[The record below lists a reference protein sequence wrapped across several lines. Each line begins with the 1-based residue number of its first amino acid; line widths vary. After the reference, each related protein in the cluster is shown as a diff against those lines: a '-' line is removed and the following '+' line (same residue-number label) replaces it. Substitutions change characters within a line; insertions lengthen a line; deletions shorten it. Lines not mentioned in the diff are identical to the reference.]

1 MSTLASPSVQEQQF
15 LEAFQQ
21 AIDTQKLDR
30 VVLSQYKG
38 ELEQLEKI
46 TLRVIQL
53 NQDTVLTCLYR
64 HKTQDIT
71 KNYPLA
77 EAQIQLSHLLAD
89 CKQANLFT
97 TDQEIQLKKNKKKA
111 MLSISK
117 TAPTI
122 AKPKEPQ
129 GHDREKQ
136 RYVDQ
141 SSPFLQHLG
150 ISDAKAQII
159 PSMARKWKQI
169 NKFIEI
175 FSGALA
181 QIKISENTVRVV
193 DFGSGKGYL
202 ILRYMTICKSSNFFL
217 L

>member
-1 MSTLASPSVQEQQF
+1 MSTLASPSAQEQQF

-46 TLRVIQL
+46 TLRIIQL
-53 NQDTVLTCLYR
+53 NQEQVLSCLYR

-77 EAQIQLSHLLAD
+77 QAQSQLSQLLAD

-97 TDQEIQLKKNKKKA
+97 LDQEIQLKKNKKKA
-111 MLSISK
+111 MLSMSK
-117 TAPTI
+117 AVTAA
-122 AKPKEPQ
+122 AKPKEQQ

-136 RYVDQ
+136 RYVEQ
-141 SSPFLQHLG
+141 SSPFLQPLG
-150 ISDAKAQII
+150 ITDAQAQII

-169 NKFIEI
+169 NKF
-175 FSGALA
+175 LCTR
-181 QIKISENTVRVV
+181 QISQNPYPIR
-193 DFGSGKGYL
+193 
-202 ILRYMTICKSSNFFL
+202 ILLS
-217 L
+217 

>member
-1 MSTLASPSVQEQQF
+1 
-15 LEAFQQ
+15 
-21 AIDTQKLDR
+21 
-30 VVLSQYKG
+30 
-38 ELEQLEKI
+38 
-46 TLRVIQL
+46 
-53 NQDTVLTCLYR
+53 
-64 HKTQDIT
+64 
-71 KNYPLA
+71 
-77 EAQIQLSHLLAD
+77 
-89 CKQANLFT
+89 
-97 TDQEIQLKKNKKKA
+97 

-175 FSGALA
+175 FRVPWRKSKFR
-181 QIKISENTVRVV
+181 KIPCAWW
-193 DFGSGKGYL
+193 
-202 ILRYMTICKSSNFFL
+202 ILVQAKAI
-217 L
+217 

>member
-38 ELEQLEKI
+38 ELEHLEKI

-53 NQDTVLTCLYR
+53 NQDAVLNCLYR

-77 EAQIQLSHLLAD
+77 EAQMQLSHLLAD

-97 TDQEIQLKKNKKKA
+97 NDQEIQLKKNKKKA

-117 TAPTI
+117 TGPTI
-122 AKPKEPQ
+122 AKSKEPQ

-136 RYVDQ
+136 RYVDH

-150 ISDAKAQII
+150 LAMPKHKLFRAWRGNGNRLINLLKFFRVPWRKSKFRKIPCAWWILVQAKAI
-159 PSMARKWKQI
+159 
-169 NKFIEI
+169 
-175 FSGALA
+175 
-181 QIKISENTVRVV
+181 
-193 DFGSGKGYL
+193 
-202 ILRYMTICKSSNFFL
+202 
-217 L
+217 

>member
-38 ELEQLEKI
+38 ELEHLEKI

-53 NQDTVLTCLYR
+53 NQDVVLNCLYR

-77 EAQIQLSHLLAD
+77 EAQMQLSHLLAD

-97 TDQEIQLKKNKKKA
+97 NDQEIQLKKNKKKA

-117 TAPTI
+117 TGPTI
-122 AKPKEPQ
+122 AKSKEPQ

-136 RYVDQ
+136 RYVDH
-141 SSPFLQHLG
+141 SSPFFSVH
-150 ISDAKAQII
+150 D
-159 PSMARKWKQI
+159 
-169 NKFIEI
+169 KFHRTLIL
-175 FSGALA
+175 SGFCLLKIA
-181 QIKISENTVRVV
+181 KISLN
-193 DFGSGKGYL
+193 
-202 ILRYMTICKSSNFFL
+202 SSFFPKPIKR
-217 L
+217 

>member
-89 CKQANLFT
+89 CKQANLFM

-129 GHDREKQ
+129 GHDREKAALCRSIQ
-136 RYVDQ
+136 
-141 SSPFLQHLG
+141 PIFTTLG
-150 ISDAKAQII
+150 D
-159 PSMARKWKQI
+159 
-169 NKFIEI
+169 
-175 FSGALA
+175 
-181 QIKISENTVRVV
+181 
-193 DFGSGKGYL
+193 
-202 ILRYMTICKSSNFFL
+202 
-217 L
+217 

>member
-1 MSTLASPSVQEQQF
+1 MSTLASPSAQEQQF

-46 TLRVIQL
+46 TLRIIQL
-53 NQDTVLTCLYR
+53 NQEQVLSCLYR

-122 AKPKEPQ
+122 AKPKEPK
-129 GHDREKQ
+129 DMTEK
-136 RYVDQ
+136 
-141 SSPFLQHLG
+141 SSVMSINPAHFYNTWGLAMPKRKLFRAWRVNGNRLINSLKFFRGLWRKSKFRKILCAWWILVQ
-150 ISDAKAQII
+150 AKAI
-159 PSMARKWKQI
+159 
-169 NKFIEI
+169 
-175 FSGALA
+175 
-181 QIKISENTVRVV
+181 
-193 DFGSGKGYL
+193 
-202 ILRYMTICKSSNFFL
+202 
-217 L
+217 